1 VDAEPAHVPAALQR
15 RVIEPD
21 GLADVAPAWR
31 ALADRSAR
39 TPFELPAWLIPWQRH
54 YGASCRAFLLTWWRG
69 AELVGVAPLAWRRRT
84 GPLAVRELE
93 FWGTTATPLR
103 GWVDVLVDDGV
114 QDEVAD
120 DFAAWLAQA
129 DPPWDLFNFLYLD
142 PQSPTVPRLYARPR
156 PWWTVDLT
164 GFLHSLDYVLAL
176 PSDSTGWQGPLGPKA
191 RHEVRRQMRL
201 FERKLGGRFE
211 EITDGSQA
219 GQLVEDLRSL
229 TAARW
234 GDREA
239 YFRRD
244 PALAAFAAEAFG
256 SMLEARTGWALVARD
271 GARTAAVLVVLRVR
285 DRAVALMIGVSG
297 DPAYRAMSLGKG
309 LFYRAI
315 EGAVERGC
323 RRLSFLT
330 WAGDY
335 KSAFWHA
342 TGVPLESGF
351 LARGGLGRAVAASAV
366 ARRVAPAR
374 LRALLAGQR
383 GRVHRG

>member
-1 VDAEPAHVPAALQR
+1 MDAELGRGSAALQR

-21 GLADVAPAWR
+21 GLADVIPAWR

-39 TPFELPAWLIPWQRH
+39 TPFESPAWLLPWQRH
-54 YGASCRAFLLTWWRG
+54 YGGACRTFLLTWWRDG
-69 AELVGVAPLAWRRRT
+69 DLVGVAPLAWRRRT
-84 GPLAVRELE
+84 GPLAVRELG

-142 PQSPTVPRLYARPR
+142 SQSRTAPRLYARPR

-164 GFLHSLDYVLAL
+164 GVLHSLDYVLAL
-176 PSDSTGWQGPLGPKA
+176 PSDATGWQGPLGPKA

-211 EITDGSQA
+211 EITDGRQA

-244 PALAAFAAEAFG
+244 PALAAFAVEAIG
-256 SMLEARTGWALVARD
+256 SMLEARAGWILVARD
-271 GARTAAVLVVLRVR
+271 GARVAAVLVVLVVR
-285 DRAVALMIGVSG
+285 DRAVAVMTGVSD
-297 DPAYRAMSLGKG
+297 DPSYRSMSLGKG

-342 TGVPLESGF
+342 AGVPLESGF

-366 ARRVAPAR
+366 ARRVVPAR
-374 LRALLAGQR
+374 LRSLLAGQR
-383 GRVHRG
+383 GQRHRA